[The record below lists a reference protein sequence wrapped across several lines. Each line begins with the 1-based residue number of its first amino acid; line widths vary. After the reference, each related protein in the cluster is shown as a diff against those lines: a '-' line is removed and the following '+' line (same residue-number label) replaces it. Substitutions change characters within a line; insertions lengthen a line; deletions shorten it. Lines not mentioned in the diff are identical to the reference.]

1 MNSLTSAGTSVSNRF
16 YSVGLVG
23 RMDRWLHAMP
33 HPQLVVEIASHHVAA
48 ARWGKRR
55 GHLEAGAVEPLP
67 LGAVMPSTVEV
78 NIAQPDAVRAA
89 VRRVFA
95 RVPAGGAPI
104 ALLVPDLVVRV
115 FILPFDNLPRRADEA
130 LPLLR
135 WRLKKSVPFDVEETV
150 VSWNRQDGRDG
161 SLEVVIAIARHQVV
175 REYEQIVESLGAHAG
190 VVLGSTLATLPLLE
204 ERGATL
210 LVRLCGR
217 MMTTVVTN
225 GPNLCVYRSSEM
237 PSEAK
242 TLEPQAM
249 LDEVFPAV
257 AYYQDTWGSS
267 IDRARL
273 TGFGEKQA
281 IFSAALAE
289 EVKISAAP
297 ISEAEGLAGFD
308 ASAKDLVNTGLDALA
323 GWMMNGRP

>member
-1 MNSLTSAGTSVSNRF
+1 LTSTGSVSNRL
-16 YSVGLVG
+16 YNVGLVG
-23 RMDRWLHAMP
+23 RIDRWLHAMP
-33 HPQLVVEIASHHVAA
+33 HPQLAVEIASGHVAA

-55 GHLEAGAVEPLP
+55 GHLEAAAVEPLP
-67 LGAVMPSTVEV
+67 AGAVMPSTVET
-78 NIAQPDAVRAA
+78 NIAQPEAVRAA
-89 VRRVFA
+89 LRRVFT
-95 RVPAGGAPI
+95 RVPAGNAPI

-115 FILPFDNLPRRADEA
+115 FILPFDNLPRRTDEA

-161 SLEVVIAIARHQVV
+161 NLEVVIAVARRLIV
-175 REYEQIVESLGAHAG
+175 REYEQVVESLGAQAG

-225 GPNLCVYRSSEM
+225 GSNLCVYRSTEM
-237 PSEAK
+237 PAEANL
-242 TLEPQAM
+242 LEPQAM

-273 TGFGEKQA
+273 TGFADRQA
-281 IFSAALAE
+281 IFGSALAE
-289 EVKISAAP
+289 ELKILAAP
-297 ISEAEGLAGFD
+297 ISDAESVVGLEE
-308 ASAKDLVNTGLDALA
+308 SAKDLVHHGLDALA